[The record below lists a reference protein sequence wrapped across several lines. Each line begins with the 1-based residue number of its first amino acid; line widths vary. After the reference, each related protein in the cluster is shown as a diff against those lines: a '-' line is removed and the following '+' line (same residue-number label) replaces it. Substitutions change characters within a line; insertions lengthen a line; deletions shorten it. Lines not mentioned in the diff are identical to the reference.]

1 MIFVLKER
9 MMGSCRAYIGATGER
24 QATLRRPARAAQT
37 LRQLRQFHE
46 AEPFLKVVCHGRS
59 AGRP

>member
-9 MMGSCRAYIGATGER
+9 MIGSCRAYIGVIGER
-24 QATLRRPARAAQT
+24 QATPGRPARPAQT

-46 AEPFLKVVCHGRS
+46 AEPFLKAVCHVRS